1 MLSLGYCDVL
11 IPSALDE
18 SKKLMEILSLMPD
31 QDAESNVIL
40 VDEAGTAFLAIA
52 PPCSNHLDRFSN
64 QARRKEHKLF
74 RKDAYCTPQK
84 EINNEIK
91 VVTESTKRQ
100 QPSPVVFR
108 NRKYTH
114 EEDKEFV
121 ETAIFE
127 RKSRLEKDAEH
138 RAEVVFKQW
147 YKEKK
152 TLQQVIDE
160 SLRYKL
166 NLVPAI
172 IQFRFRFLNL
182 NCIPIL

>member
-1 MLSLGYCDVL
+1 
-11 IPSALDE
+11 
-18 SKKLMEILSLMPD
+18 MEILCLLPD

-52 PPCSNHLDRFSN
+52 PPCSNHSDRFSN
-64 QARRKEHKLF
+64 EARRKEHKLY
-74 RKDAYCTPQK
+74 RKDAYCTPRK
-84 EINNEIK
+84 EINDEIK
-91 VVTESTKRQ
+91 VVTESTK
-100 QPSPVVFR
+100 VCR

-114 EEDKEFV
+114 EEDKQFV

-127 RKSRLEKDAEH
+127 RKSRLEKDAEQ

-160 SLRYKL
+160 SLRYRITQ
-166 NLVPAI
+166 V
-172 IQFRFRFLNL
+172 
-182 NCIPIL
+182 